1 MSGIPAR
8 KSLWL
13 LPVSLLLAN
22 ILNMAGIVVLP
33 KIIDA
38 DEFALFSLSSS
49 IGLLIVAVF
58 YEWNRLAT
66 VRFSVTPD
74 KDEEI
79 KRRLALRHSNLCIN
93 LVLGCVAIIC
103 YFFAQHKYFLVA
115 SMALMFAISQA
126 TFEARQAFFRA
137 DFRDKNY
144 AVSLFLR
151 ALVGFILLI
160 AVGYMT
166 ESALFTMVAWAAS
179 FVIILVAFHTAL
191 PRLPKRPMDWSI
203 LRFLLM
209 FGVGASLT
217 AMATT
222 LLSPAVRM
230 LAAGFIPLA
239 DSGKLMLAM
248 DISQKIVGVLGVSI
262 SILTIQTTIRAQEF
276 GNDELVRHRIGMQL
290 PTVLAVILPS
300 VIGFIL
306 LKDDFAAIFVPE
318 DYTDVFL
325 ANIVWCMAAA
335 GALGFRMFALDSVF
349 LVLGRPYT
357 GISGPVFT
365 ILGTICAASYYIWSG
380 SVTSVEFSKSL
391 LIGSLGG
398 VLFSVIV
405 VRAICAFTV
414 RWQDVMK
421 IFVAATGMGITVW
434 MCTFDD
440 RVLRM
445 LTSVVFGGGAYC
457 AIIVGL
463 DALGFGGRVKSIF
476 LKRKE
481 I

>member
-1 MSGIPAR
+1 
-8 KSLWL
+8 
-13 LPVSLLLAN
+13 
-22 ILNMAGIVVLP
+22 
-33 KIIDA
+33 
-38 DEFALFSLSSS
+38 
-49 IGLLIVAVF
+49 
-58 YEWNRLAT
+58 
-66 VRFSVTPD
+66 
-74 KDEEI
+74 
-79 KRRLALRHSNLCIN
+79 
-93 LVLGCVAIIC
+93 
-103 YFFAQHKYFLVA
+103 
-115 SMALMFAISQA
+115 MALIFAISQA

-137 DFRDKNY
+137 DFHDRNY
-144 AVSLFLR
+144 AASLFSR
-151 ALVGFILLI
+151 ALVGFAFLI
-160 AVGYMT
+160 AAGYMT
-166 ESALFTMVAWAAS
+166 ESALVTMIAWAAS
-179 FVIILVAFHTAL
+179 FGIILVAFHNT
-191 PRLPKRPMDWSI
+191 PMRLSKSPIDWNI
-203 LRFLLM
+203 LRFLLT
-209 FGVGASLT
+209 FGVGASLS

-239 DSGKLMLAM
+239 DTGKLMLAM

-262 SILTIQTTIRAQEF
+262 SILTIQTTIRAKEF
-276 GNDELVRHRIGMQL
+276 GNDELVRHRIGMQI

-306 LKDDFAAIFVPE
+306 LKDDFTTIFVPE
-318 DYTDVFL
+318 SYRDVFL

-349 LVLGRPYT
+349 LILGRPYI

-365 ILGTICAASYYIWSG
+365 FFGTACVAFFYIWIG
-380 SVTSVEFSKSL
+380 DVKSVDFSKSL
-391 LIGSLGG
+391 LVGSLGG
-398 VLFSVIV
+398 VLFSLIA
-405 VRAICAFTV
+405 VRAFCAFTV
-414 RWQDVMK
+414 GWQDIMK
-421 IFVAATGMGITVW
+421 IFAATAGMGAIVW

-463 DALGFGGRVKSIF
+463 DTLGFGGRIKSMF